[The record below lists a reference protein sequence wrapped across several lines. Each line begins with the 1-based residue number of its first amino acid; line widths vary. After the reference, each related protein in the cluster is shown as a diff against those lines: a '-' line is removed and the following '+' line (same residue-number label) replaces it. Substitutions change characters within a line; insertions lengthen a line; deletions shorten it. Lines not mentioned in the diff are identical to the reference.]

1 MAIYCNKEIM
11 SALKGER
18 FPKSKNEIIKIAENY
33 TDISEASIIAL
44 NKLEER
50 VYKSLDEVCEN
61 IKIVCNLEIRDALK
75 QIIYPVN
82 KSEIMNYIKNK
93 NCSDIVVKTL
103 DELPEGI
110 IFNCISDICK

>member
-18 FPKSKNEIIKIAENY
+18 FPKSKNEIINIVINY
-33 TDISEASIIAL
+33 PDISEASIIAL
-44 NKLEER
+44 NRLDGR
-50 VYKSLDEVCEN
+50 VYESMDDVCEN

-75 QIIYPVN
+75 QIIYPVTR
-82 KSEIMNYIKNK
+82 SEIMNYVKNK
-93 NCSDIVVKTL
+93 NCSDIVIKTL

-110 IFNCISDICK
+110 IFNGISDICK